1 MTTGI
6 LGTAVSGLKAFQRS
20 LETTSHNI
28 SNVNTEGYSRQ
39 RVELATKPSQYT
51 GAGYVGNGV
60 NVANITRSYDQFVT
74 NQVRSSLATFG
85 EMDEFHKLASQVDNI
100 LADETTG
107 MAPALKSFFNAA
119 NDVASDPASVP
130 ARQVLISEA
139 NLVSEQFKSIN
150 ARFSEIRAGVNKSL
164 ALTVKDINTLA
175 TDIADLNKRIVAD
188 TGRTSGKQLP
198 NDLMDERDLLIA
210 KVAEKVDVSIVPQS
224 DGSLSVFI
232 GKGQPL
238 VLSDTTT
245 TLSLAGS
252 EKDPAYL
259 NIFIDGQN
267 ASREITGGEL
277 KGMLRFRDEVLDP
290 AQQQLGLVATGLAVE
305 FNTIHKAG
313 FDLNGI
319 AGTDLFDFGVTPI
332 ETRKLGT
339 AAGTVTASYQ
349 ASVASLS
356 PSDYQLD
363 YNGTDYTLTRLSDN
377 STTTFTAGGTT
388 TITGPGFDIT
398 TNGMVAG
405 SSFFIRPAFNAAKN
419 IDAVI
424 SDPRKIAASET
435 ATTIPGDNKVA
446 LKFAGLENQTTL
458 NSGTDTIADS
468 YGQLISD
475 VGSLTHTA
483 NVSRSA
489 QETLLNQAQAAREN
503 IAGVNLDEEAAN
515 LIKFQNSYQ
524 AAAQAVAVASSLF
537 DTLIG
542 AVR

>member
-1 MTTGI
+1 MTMGI

-20 LETTSHNI
+20 LETTSQNI

-51 GAGYVGNGV
+51 GSGYVGNGV

-107 MAPALKSFFNAA
+107 MAPALKTFFNAA

-150 ARFSEIRAGVNKSL
+150 ARFSELREGVNKSL

-175 TDIADLNKRIVAD
+175 EGIADLNKRIVAD

-198 NDLMDERDLLIA
+198 NDLMDERDVLIA

-305 FNTIHKAG
+305 FNTIHKTG
-313 FDLNGI
+313 FDLDGN

-339 AAGTVTASYQ
+339 AAGTVTANFQ
-349 ASVASLS
+349 ASVAALS
-356 PSDYQLD
+356 ASDYQLD

-377 STTTFTAGGTT
+377 STTAFTAGGTT
-388 TITGPGFDIT
+388 TITGPGFDIS
-398 TNGMVAG
+398 TNGLVAG
-405 SSFFIRPAFNAAKN
+405 SSFFIRPTFNAAKN

-458 NSGTDTIADS
+458 NSGTETIADS

>member
-1 MTTGI
+1 
-6 LGTAVSGLKAFQRS
+6 
-20 LETTSHNI
+20 
-28 SNVNTEGYSRQ
+28 
-39 RVELATKPSQYT
+39 
-51 GAGYVGNGV
+51 
-60 NVANITRSYDQFVT
+60 
-74 NQVRSSLATFG
+74 
-85 EMDEFHKLASQVDNI
+85 
-100 LADETTG
+100 
-107 MAPALKSFFNAA
+107 
-119 NDVASDPASVP
+119 
-130 ARQVLISEA
+130 
-139 NLVSEQFKSIN
+139 
-150 ARFSEIRAGVNKSL
+150 
-164 ALTVKDINTLA
+164 
-175 TDIADLNKRIVAD
+175 
-188 TGRTSGKQLP
+188 
-198 NDLMDERDLLIA
+198 MDERDLLIA

>member
-1 MTTGI
+1 MTIGI

-20 LETTSHNI
+20 LETTSNNI

-51 GAGYVGNGV
+51 GSGYVGNGV

-85 EMDEFHKLASQVDNI
+85 EMNEFHKLASQVDNI

-107 MAPALKSFFNAA
+107 MAPAIKSFFNAA

-150 ARFSEIRAGVNKSL
+150 ARFSEIREGVNKSL
-164 ALTVKDINTLA
+164 SLTVKDINTLA
-175 TDIADLNKRIVAD
+175 TGIADLNKRIVAD
-188 TGRTSGKQLP
+188 IGRTSGKQLP
-198 NDLMDERDLLIA
+198 NNLMDERDVLIA

-290 AQQQLGLVATGLAVE
+290 AQQQLGLVAAGLAVE
-305 FNTIHKAG
+305 FNTVHKTG
-313 FDLNGI
+313 FDLDGN
-319 AGTDLFDFGVTPI
+319 AGVDLFSFGATPI

-339 AAGTVTASYQ
+339 AAGAVTANYQ
-349 ASVASLS
+349 ASVAALS
-356 PSDYQLD
+356 ASDYQLD

-388 TITGPGFDIT
+388 TIAAPGFDIAT
-398 TNGMVAG
+398 SGMVAG
-405 SSFFIRPAFNAAKN
+405 SSFFIRPTFNAAKN
-419 IDAVI
+419 TDVVI

-446 LKFAGLENQTTL
+446 LKFAGLESQTVL
-458 NSGTDTIADS
+458 NSGTDTITDT

-475 VGSLTHTA
+475 VGSLTYSA
-483 NVSRSA
+483 KVGRSA
-489 QETLLNQAQAAREN
+489 QETLLNQAQEAREN
-503 IAGVNLDEEAAN
+503 VAGVNLDEEAAN